1 MNKIIAMGL
10 FASLLIGCSTNKKN
24 SDFSSGNSDSLT
36 PRLSPP
42 ETADVKFVRNGK
54 ELAQLVIEDSD
65 SGVNL
70 TFSSTKLEKGN
81 YVLLVEDACKA
92 PARAKNELPKK
103 MQKLELG
110 DLSVVSRDT
119 SLEFSKPGLSI
130 ADRFIDIS
138 EKSVTLNKKNKKG
151 ILSRISCAKMIK
163 R

>member
-10 FASLLIGCSTNKKN
+10 FASLLIGCSSIKKN

-65 SGVNL
+65 SGITS
-70 TFSSTKLEKGN
+70 TFSSKKLEKGN
-81 YVLLVEDACKA
+81 YVLFVEDACKV

-103 MQKLELG
+103 IQKLELG
-110 DLSVVSRDT
+110 DFSTASGDT
-119 SLEFSKPGLSI
+119 SSEFSKPGLSI
-130 ADRFIDIS
+130 ADRFINIS

-151 ILSRISCAKMIK
+151 VLSRISCAKIIK